1 MRLKEKIAL
10 VTGASRG
17 IGAAIAERFAVEGAR
32 VGLAARSVGA
42 TEALAESIRKG
53 GGEAIAVSCDVT
65 RPESRAAAVAACVAA
80 WGRIDILVNNAGTS
94 GLTPL
99 AGGRNPE
106 ETWEAILATNLTG
119 TYAMSREAL
128 PHMPDGG
135 RIVNQSSVL
144 GRFGVPGYA
153 AYVSS
158 KHGVI
163 GLTRTMAIEL
173 APRKITVNAICPG
186 WVETELGRQG
196 FERLGRAAGGT
207 IDEGRAA
214 AARMAPLGEVLQPG
228 EIAALAVYIA
238 SDEARNLTGQA
249 IVLDGGQVMP

>member
-1 MRLKEKIAL
+1 MRLKGKVAF

-17 IGAAIAERFAVEGAR
+17 IGAAIAKRFAAEGAR
-32 VGLAARSVGA
+32 VCLTARSLDALQSLAA
-42 TEALAESIRKG
+42 SIRDA
-53 GGEAIAVSCDVT
+53 GGEAIAAACDVT
-65 RPESRAAAVAACVAA
+65 RAESREEAVAVCVRA

-99 AGGRNPE
+99 AGGQPE
-106 ETWEAILATNLTG
+106 GTWETILATNLT
-119 TYAMSREAL
+119 APFLMSRAVL
-128 PHMPDGG
+128 LHMPDGG

-163 GLTRTMAIEL
+163 GLTRAMALEL

-186 WVETELGRQG
+186 WVETELGREG
-196 FERLGRAAGGT
+196 FARIARTAGT
-207 IDEGRAA
+207 TVEEARAA
-214 AARMAPLGEVLQPG
+214 AARMAPLGEVLEPE
-228 EIAALAVYIA
+228 EIAGLAVYIA
-238 SDEARNLTGQA
+238 SDESRNLTGQA